1 MRTTFV
7 CCAVLLGLEAVAP
20 TVAVGN
26 ELTPLVKEYR
36 AASAKIGGT
45 PKDRARKAKES
56 LGPLIEMI
64 RAVGSDAA
72 LAFLM
77 KEVDEALPEVGA
89 LCAGAVV
96 KSGHARSLAAALR
109 GFAKRHRV
117 IREEI
122 LAALAE
128 PTVSLDGA
136 ESEILRIA
144 RVEREPEVKLLLPPV
159 LARFGTISAA
169 KAMLQGVGAN
179 VGSRKKGESG
189 DLYSD
194 AVVAALGKTTSEDVK
209 EWLSTG
215 AFKAAGKDV
224 TRLTVAARL
233 AGHLKLEDARRELE
247 KLTSHRS
254 MPVATASLE
263 ALSQIG
269 VASSMA
275 RITAALEARKGKND
289 LEYRIRAFDAIASS
303 GTAAAVKLIGKLAR
317 GRDANMRAVAMGSLG
332 LILKQPAAVGLLI
345 AGLKD
350 NEAGV
355 RAGALRAMTGAR
367 DKRVIGPLIEFMDT
381 DKEHRLKVDAL
392 TLLVK
397 LTGNNMG
404 LVAADWRNWWEL
416 AGPRFEFPKK
426 GEKAVTSVKAYD
438 LSYFGIEISSRR
450 LSFVVDMSGSMRQTV
465 SVRSKKGNKSVPK
478 IEVLKGELEST
489 IRKLPGDSQI
499 NIITFDATYR
509 AWQKKLQP
517 LARSGR
523 EKAIKFVR
531 KINTGGGTNV
541 FDTLEHALQDKRVNT
556 IYLLTDGNPTRGRL
570 TDPDAI
576 VREVRVL
583 NRLRSVTIHC
593 IAFGAESDLLK
604 RIAAQNGGKYRFINK
619 T

>member
-1 MRTTFV
+1 MLRTTFV
-7 CCAVLLGLEAVAP
+7 CCAILLGLEASP

-56 LGPLIEMI
+56 LGPLIEKI

-122 LAALAE
+122 LTALAE

-136 ESEILRIA
+136 EPEILRIA
-144 RVEREPEVKLLLPPV
+144 RAERESEVKLLLPPV

-169 KAMLQGVGAN
+169 KAMMQGVGAN

-189 DLYSD
+189 DPCSD

-209 EWLSTG
+209 TWLSTG

-224 TRLTVAARL
+224 KRLTVAARL
-233 AGHLKLEDARRELE
+233 AGLLKLEDARRELE

-254 MPVATASLE
+254 MPVAIASLE
-263 ALSQIG
+263 ALTQIG

-289 LEYRIRAFDAIASS
+289 LEYRIRALDAIASS

-332 LILKQPAAVGLLI
+332 LMLKQPAAVGLLI

-350 NEAGV
+350 DEAGV

-593 IAFGAESDLLK
+593 IAFGEDSDLLQ
-604 RIAAQNGGKYRFINK
+604 RLAAQNGGKYRFINK